1 MAQRYVQR
9 TSISWTLMN
18 GSNLMP
24 RNAATRH
31 DRADRP
37 RREVFKQQTGSPP
50 LVAAAR
56 YPSLA
61 RSYAIPGVAIL
72 PLRLFLGLTFVYA
85 GIQKLTD
92 SGFFRAGSPTY
103 IGAQLLAFS
112 RGSPIAFLLDQMMG
126 QAVAIGALTILTE
139 MAIGLL
145 VLLGL
150 LTRPAVLIGLILN
163 LMFFLSASW
172 HTYPYFFGSDI
183 VFVMCWLTLA
193 LTGPGPFALDSLAQ
207 VPIRQRLRRRFGHAR
222 ADAIA
227 SFISGPL
234 GPPTTV
240 GQEPGEEGTDPA
252 LSSRSRMNRAEALVG
267 AAATVVFVLLGL
279 PRKGGATPAGKTI
292 AATPQGSSG
301 STGGASGSTGGGS
314 QSGVPAGFKKI
325 GNTTQL
331 PANSGGTVSD
341 PKTGDPAIIVHT
353 SGSNYYAYDAV
364 CTHAG
369 CTVQY
374 DPQQRLLVCPC
385 HGGAFDPTHGAQVVA
400 GPPPSPLSPIE
411 MKIDSQGN
419 IYIV

>member
-1 MAQRYVQR
+1 
-9 TSISWTLMN
+9 
-18 GSNLMP
+18 MP

-31 DRADRP
+31 QRADGR
-37 RREVFKQQTGSPP
+37 RREIFQQQTGSPP
-50 LVAAAR
+50 LASATR

-139 MAIGLL
+139 VAIGLL

-193 LTGPGPFALDSLAQ
+193 LTGPGPFALDALAQ
-207 VPIRQRLRRRFGHAR
+207 VPIRQGLRRRLGRAR

-227 SFISGPL
+227 SFITGPL
-234 GPPTTV
+234 GSPTTV
-240 GQEPGEEGTDPA
+240 REEPGQEGIDPA
-252 LSSRSRMNRAEALVG
+252 LSDRRRLNRAEALLGVI
-267 AAATVVFVLLGL
+267 AAVVFVVLGL

-292 AATPQGSSG
+292 AATTPKSAGG
-301 STGGASGSTGGGS
+301 TGGASGSTGGGS
-314 QSGVPAGFKKI
+314 QSGIPAGFKKI
-325 GNTTQL
+325 GNITQL
-331 PANSGGTVSD
+331 PANTGGTVSD

-353 SGSNYYAYDAV
+353 SGSNYFAYDAV

-369 CTVQY
+369 CTVEY
-374 DPQQRLLVCPC
+374 DPQSKMIVCPC
-385 HGGAFDPTHGAQVVA
+385 HGGEFDPAHGAQVVA
-400 GPPPSPLSPIE
+400 GPPPSPLTAIE